1 MKNKILYILIF
12 AALGFLLLQLPV
24 NNLIG
29 TKARLTFFDMFY
41 PVSGAF
47 LGSGFGLVA
56 VFAMQIVNLA
66 IHGFSS
72 INTVSVLALLA
83 TSRLIST
90 GAGVFAFSRKD
101 KLALVLPIAS
111 ILVFLANPVGRA
123 VWYFT
128 LLWMIPIAVSA
139 FRKKSLFANSLF
151 ATFSSHAVG
160 GALWIWAFQTTP
172 LYWNMLIPIVILER
186 TIFALGM
193 SASFIFMNNI
203 ISYAAKIKV
212 LPKSGVILSEKYL
225 LKSSKI

>member
-1 MKNKILYILIF
+1 MKNKLIYILIF
-12 AALGFLLLQLPV
+12 AVLGFLLLQLPV

-47 LGSGFGLVA
+47 LGSGFGFIA

-66 IHGFSS
+66 VHGFSS
-72 INTVSVLALLA
+72 INTVSILALLA
-83 TSRLIST
+83 TSRLISMS
-90 GAGVFAFSRKD
+90 AGVFAFSRRD
-101 KLALVLPIAS
+101 KLALVLPIVS

-123 VWYFT
+123 VWYFA
-128 LLWMIPIAVSA
+128 LLWMIPLAVSP
-139 FRKKSLFANSLF
+139 FRKKSLFANSVF

-160 GALWIWAFQTTP
+160 GALWIWAFNTTP

-193 SASFIFMNNI
+193 SASFIFINNI
-203 ISYAAKIKV
+203 ISYAAKVKV
-212 LPKSGVILSEKYL
+212 LPKSGVYLSKKYL
-225 LKSSKI
+225 LGLTQV